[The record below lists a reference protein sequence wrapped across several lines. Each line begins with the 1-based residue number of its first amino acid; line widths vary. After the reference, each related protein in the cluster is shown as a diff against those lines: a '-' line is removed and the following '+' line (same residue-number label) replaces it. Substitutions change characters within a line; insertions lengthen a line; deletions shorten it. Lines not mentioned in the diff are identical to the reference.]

1 MKAEEIMTKVA
12 NEHSYETWGELMYDT
27 HEPSQIEY
35 TKQAMEEYASIKL
48 AEYKA
53 ELTEKVKCMDG
64 IRFDIGKNKYETHL
78 IKSEILKAI
87 KP

>member
-1 MKAEEIMTKVA
+1 MKAEEFINQKDK
-12 NEHSYETWGELMYDT
+12 ET
-27 HEPSQIEY
+27 EY
-35 TKQAMEEYASIKL
+35 TWIILTSDVAKALEEYASIKL